1 MNCVKEKIRYG
12 TEIDRIFD
20 YENIKDYKTN
30 FQTVYR
36 VYLELKSMKHLSAD
50 DLIRINYYLNIYYD
64 LFEDKSFVYG
74 IRNIYTSLAVI
85 VKLNQRLINNTI
97 NKLRYLMLDELLT
110 NLYLDR
116 NTNRNNEI
124 LLYNIEVL
132 ITSLSKYDIKNI
144 FDSVFNIDEIN
155 ANSSLYTYNEYN
167 KRIISNTDDVEIYKL
182 NGLIISYYNTN
193 DNIVKRK
200 IERIL
205 CTFYKL
211 SKEKNLNKAILNVVP
226 ERLKYKILINS
237 IL

>member
-36 VYLELKSMKHLSAD
+36 VYLELKSIKHLSAD

-182 NGLIISYYNTN
+182 NGIIISYYNIN
-193 DNIVKRK
+193 NNIVKRK

>member
-36 VYLELKSMKHLSAD
+36 VYLELKSIKHLSAD

-193 DNIVKRK
+193 DNVVKRK

>member
-36 VYLELKSMKHLSAD
+36 VYLELKSIKHLSAD

-182 NGLIISYYNTN
+182 NGLIISYYNIN
-193 DNIVKRK
+193 NNIVKRK

>member
-36 VYLELKSMKHLSAD
+36 VYLELKSIKHLSAD

-182 NGLIISYYNTN
+182 NGLIISYYNIN

>member
-36 VYLELKSMKHLSAD
+36 VYLELKSIKHLSAD

-182 NGLIISYYNTN
+182 NGLII
-193 DNIVKRK
+193 
-200 IERIL
+200 
-205 CTFYKL
+205 
-211 SKEKNLNKAILNVVP
+211 
-226 ERLKYKILINS
+226 
-237 IL
+237 

>member
-12 TEIDRIFD
+12 TEIDKIFD

-36 VYLELKSMKHLSAD
+36 VYLELKSIKHLSAD

-182 NGLIISYYNTN
+182 NGLIIAYYNTN
-193 DNIVKRK
+193 DNVVKRK

>member
-36 VYLELKSMKHLSAD
+36 VYLELKSIKHLSAD

-182 NGLIISYYNTN
+182 NGLIIAYYNTN
-193 DNIVKRK
+193 DNVVKRK

>member
-36 VYLELKSMKHLSAD
+36 VYLELKSIKHLSAD

-167 KRIISNTDDVEIYKL
+167 KRIISNTDDAEIYKL

-193 DNIVKRK
+193 DNVVKRK

>member
-36 VYLELKSMKHLSAD
+36 VYLELKSIKHLSAD

-74 IRNIYTSLAVI
+74 IRNIYTSMAVI

-167 KRIISNTDDVEIYKL
+167 KKIISDIDDVEIYKL
-182 NGLIISYYNTN
+182 NGLIIAYYNTN
-193 DNIVKRK
+193 DNVVKRK

-211 SKEKNLNKAILNVVP
+211 SKEKNLNKSILNVVP

>member
-12 TEIDRIFD
+12 TEIDKIFD

-36 VYLELKSMKHLSAD
+36 VYLELKSIKHLSAD

-193 DNIVKRK
+193 DNVVKRK

>member
-36 VYLELKSMKHLSAD
+36 VYLELKSIKHLSAD

-167 KRIISNTDDVEIYKL
+167 KRIISNTDDIEIYKL
-182 NGLIISYYNTN
+182 NGLIIAYYNTN
-193 DNIVKRK
+193 DNVVKRK

>member
-1 MNCVKEKIRYG
+1 MNCVKENIRYG
-12 TEIDRIFD
+12 MEIDRIFD
-20 YENIKDYKTN
+20 YENIKDYETN
-30 FQTVYR
+30 FRTVYR
-36 VYLELKSMKHLSAD
+36 VYLELKSIKHLSAE
-50 DLIRINYYLNIYYD
+50 DLIKINYYLNIYYD

-74 IRNIYTSLAVI
+74 IRNIYTSMAVI
-85 VKLNQRLINNTI
+85 VKLNQRLVNNTI
-97 NKLRYLMLDELLT
+97 SKLKYLMLDELLT

-144 FDSVFNIDEIN
+144 FNSVFNIDEIN
-155 ANSSLYTYNEYN
+155 SNSSLYTYNEYN
-167 KRIISNTDDVEIYKL
+167 KRIISDTDDVEIYKL

-193 DNIVKRK
+193 DNVVKRK
-200 IERIL
+200 IEKIL

>member
-36 VYLELKSMKHLSAD
+36 VYLELKSIKHLSAD

-74 IRNIYTSLAVI
+74 IRNIYTSLEVI

>member
-36 VYLELKSMKHLSAD
+36 VYLELKSIKHLSSD

-124 LLYNIEVL
+124 LLYNIEIL

-193 DNIVKRK
+193 DNVVKRK

>member
-36 VYLELKSMKHLSAD
+36 VYLELKSIKHLSSD

-97 NKLRYLMLDELLT
+97 NKLKYLMLDELLT

-193 DNIVKRK
+193 DNVVKRK

>member
-1 MNCVKEKIRYG
+1 M
-12 TEIDRIFD
+12 
-20 YENIKDYKTN
+20 
-30 FQTVYR
+30 
-36 VYLELKSMKHLSAD
+36 KSIKHLSAD

-155 ANSSLYTYNEYN
+155 ANSSLYTYDEYN
-167 KRIISNTDDVEIYKL
+167 KKIISDTDDVEIYKL

-193 DNIVKRK
+193 DNVVKRK

>member
-36 VYLELKSMKHLSAD
+36 VYLELKSIKHLSAD

>member
-36 VYLELKSMKHLSAD
+36 VYLELKSIKHLSAD

-167 KRIISNTDDVEIYKL
+167 KRIISDTDDAEIYKL

>member
-36 VYLELKSMKHLSAD
+36 VYLELKSIKHLSAD

-74 IRNIYTSLAVI
+74 IRNIYTALAVI

-182 NGLIISYYNTN
+182 NGLIISYYNAN

-226 ERLKYKILINS
+226 ERLKYKKLINS

>member
-36 VYLELKSMKHLSAD
+36 VYLELKSIKHLSAD

-155 ANSSLYTYNEYN
+155 ANSSLYTYDEYN
-167 KRIISNTDDVEIYKL
+167 KKIISDTDDVEIYKL

-193 DNIVKRK
+193 DNVVKRK

-237 IL
+237 TL